1 MPEDLDRIADAA
13 ITCALS
19 DDEDALR
26 ALIAPLDEPAVRLL
40 LSLLAA
46 RAAEALT
53 GWAAEAGATP
63 QDALHMWRNALL
75 RARRHE
81 IEGDQQE

>member
-1 MPEDLDRIADAA
+1 MSSDLDRIADAT

-19 DDEDALR
+19 DDDDALT
-26 ALIAPLDEPAVRLL
+26 ALIAPLDDSEVRRLV
-40 LSLLAA
+40 SLIAS

-53 GWAAEAGATP
+53 GWAGEAGATP

-75 RARRHE
+75 RAQRHE